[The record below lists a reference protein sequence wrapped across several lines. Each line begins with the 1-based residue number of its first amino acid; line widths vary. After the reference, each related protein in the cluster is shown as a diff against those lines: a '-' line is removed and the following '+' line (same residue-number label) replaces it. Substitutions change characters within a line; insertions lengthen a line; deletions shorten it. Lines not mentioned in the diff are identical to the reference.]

1 MRPDTPTDILADALD
16 CLTRVS
22 EALDT
27 YVDVV
32 DGDYGEPAPNWAM
45 SLQQEADGIADRIV
59 RLRTAT
65 K

>member
-1 MRPDTPTDILADALD
+1 MSDQAIDLLADALD

-22 EALDT
+22 EALDA

-32 DGDYGEPAPNWAM
+32 DGDYGDPAPNWAM
-45 SLQQEADGIADRIV
+45 NLQQEADGIADRIV
-59 RLRTAT
+59 RLRAAI